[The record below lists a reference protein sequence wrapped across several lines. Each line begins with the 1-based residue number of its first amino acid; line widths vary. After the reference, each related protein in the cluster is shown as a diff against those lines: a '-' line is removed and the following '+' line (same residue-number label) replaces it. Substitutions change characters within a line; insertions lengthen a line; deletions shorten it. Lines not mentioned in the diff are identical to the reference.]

1 MQVTYL
7 LTKCDCGSFRVIGGC
22 GIFGDIVEEADSDE

>member
-7 LTKCDCGSFRVIGGC
+7 LTKFDCGSFRVMEAVVF
-22 GIFGDIVEEADSDE
+22 FGDIFEEADSDE